1 MALDLSFKDLADV
14 AARNADVDGR
24 PLLIPL
30 SQIDEDHEQPRR
42 FFSEEELAQLADSIR
57 RVGILQPIVVRPGEV
72 SGRYSIIMGARRYR
86 AAQLAGLDA
95 APAIVQEGGAPDRY
109 AQIIENIQRDDL
121 AAAEIADFILGRLEA
136 GEKQADIARKLGKPR
151 DWVSRFAAIP
161 KMPDFLRAKLYTS
174 SIRAVYELYQAWRG
188 RAEAIEQLCSTQDSF
203 TDAQARRIAHDLRD
217 PSFTP
222 VLEESDDIPSATPA
236 TERSGPSNPWAAQNE
251 RHKTSHETSER
262 AHSPRAQRRS
272 KFAISILVQHGDR
285 AGRLLIDGPAHKGTR
300 FASVR
305 FFETGR
311 TEEVP
316 VSELRIEEIAP
327 C

>member
-1 MALDLSFKDLADV
+1 MALDLSFKELADV
-14 AARNADVDGR
+14 AAWNGDVDGR

-30 SQIDEDHEQPRR
+30 SQIDEDHDQPRR
-42 FFSEEELAQLADSIR
+42 RFSEEELAQLADSIR
-57 RVGILQPIVVRPGEV
+57 LVGILQPIVVRPGEV

-95 APAIVQEGGAPDRY
+95 APAFVQEGGAPDRY

-136 GEKQADIARKLGKPR
+136 GEKQADIARKLAKPR

-161 KMPDFLRAKLYTS
+161 KMPAFLQAKIHTS
-174 SIRAVYELYQAWRG
+174 SIRAVYELYQAWR
-188 RAEAIEQLCSTQDSF
+188 RRPEAIEKACADHESF
-203 TDAQARRIAHDLRD
+203 TDAHARRIAHDLRD

-222 VLEESDDIPSATPA
+222 VLAVSGNIPCATPA
-236 TERSGPSNPWAAQNE
+236 IESSRPSTPWSAQNE
-251 RHKTSHETSER
+251 RQETSER
-262 AHSPRAQRRS
+262 ARSSREQRRS
-272 KFAISILVQHGDR
+272 KSAVSILVQHGDR
-285 AGRLLIDGPAHKGTR
+285 AGRLLIDGPANRGTR

-305 FFETGR
+305 FFETGK

>member
-14 AARNADVDGR
+14 AARNGDAEGR
-24 PLLIPL
+24 PRLIPL
-30 SQIDEDHEQPRR
+30 CQIDEDHEQPRR
-42 FFSEEELAQLADSIR
+42 FFSEDELAQLADSIR
-57 RVGILQPIVVRPGEV
+57 LVGILQPITVRPGEIL
-72 SGRYSIIMGARRYR
+72 GRYIIVMGARRYR

-95 APAIVQEGGAPDRY
+95 APAIVHEGGAPDRY

-121 AAAEIADFILGRLEA
+121 AAAEIADFILARLEA

-161 KMPDFLRAKLYTS
+161 KMPAFLQAKIHTS

-188 RAEAIEQLCSTQDSF
+188 RPEAIEKACADYESF
-203 TDAQARRIAHDLRD
+203 TDAHARRIAHELRD
-217 PSFTP
+217 PSVAA
-222 VLEESDDIPSATPA
+222 VLEAKANIPSATPA
-236 TERSGPSNPWAAQNE
+236 IERSRPSAPGSAQNE
-251 RHKTSHETSER
+251 RREISER
-262 AHSPRAQRRS
+262 VRIPSEQRRS
-272 KFAISILVQHGDR
+272 KSAVSILVQHGDR
-285 AGRLLIDGPAHKGTR
+285 AGRLLTDGPANNGTR

-305 FFETGR
+305 FFGTGQ

>member
-1 MALDLSFKDLADV
+1 M
-14 AARNADVDGR
+14 NGR

-30 SQIDEDHEQPRR
+30 SQIDEDHDQPRR
-42 FFSEEELAQLADSIR
+42 LFSEEELTQLADSIR
-57 RVGILQPIVVRPGEV
+57 LVGILQPIVVRPSEV

-95 APAIVQEGGAPDRY
+95 APAFVQEGGSPDRY

-161 KMPDFLRAKLYTS
+161 KMPPFLQAKIHTS
-174 SIRAVYELYQAWRG
+174 SIRAVYELYQGWRG
-188 RAEAIEQLCSTQDSF
+188 CPEAIEKACAGHESF
-203 TDAQARRIAHDLRD
+203 TDAHARRIAHELRD
-217 PSFTP
+217 PTFTSA
-222 VLEESDDIPSATPA
+222 LSASDDIPSSAPA
-236 TERSGPSNPWAAQNE
+236 IERSRPNIPPSAQNE
-251 RHKTSHETSER
+251 RHQMSAR
-262 AHSPRAQRRS
+262 ARSPREQRRS
-272 KFAISILVQHGDR
+272 KTAVSILVRYGDR
-285 AGRLLIDGPAHKGTR
+285 TGRLLTDEPANKGTR

-305 FFETGR
+305 FFETGQ